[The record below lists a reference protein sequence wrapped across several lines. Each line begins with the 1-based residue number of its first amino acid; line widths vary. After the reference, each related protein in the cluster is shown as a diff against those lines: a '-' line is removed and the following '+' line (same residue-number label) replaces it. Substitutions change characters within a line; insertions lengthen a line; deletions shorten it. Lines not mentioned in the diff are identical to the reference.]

1 MPTPQTSWFTYI
13 VQCQDQSFYTGLT
26 NDLQKRLQKH
36 NSGQGSA
43 YTRAR
48 LPVTL
53 IYYETFTTHRQA
65 AQREV
70 AIKKLKRAEKEKLV
84 DSFNYL
90 TRT

>member
-1 MPTPQTSWFTYI
+1 MPTPQTNWFTYI
-13 VQCQDQSFYTGLT
+13 VKCQDQSFYTGLT
-26 NDLQKRLQKH
+26 NDLEKRLQKH
-36 NSGQGSA
+36 NLGQGSA

-53 IYYETFTTHRQA
+53 IYYETFATHRQA

-70 AIKKLKRAEKEKLV
+70 AIKKLKRLEKEKLV
-84 DSFNYL
+84 EGFDYR

>member
-1 MPTPQTSWFTYI
+1 MPTPQNNWFTYI
-13 VQCQDQSFYTGLT
+13 LICGDGSFYTGLS
-26 NDLQKRLQKH
+26 NDLDKRLKKH

-48 LPVTL
+48 LPVNL

-70 AIKKLKRAEKEKLV
+70 AIKKLKRLEKEKLV
-84 DSFNYL
+84 TGFKI
-90 TRT
+90 